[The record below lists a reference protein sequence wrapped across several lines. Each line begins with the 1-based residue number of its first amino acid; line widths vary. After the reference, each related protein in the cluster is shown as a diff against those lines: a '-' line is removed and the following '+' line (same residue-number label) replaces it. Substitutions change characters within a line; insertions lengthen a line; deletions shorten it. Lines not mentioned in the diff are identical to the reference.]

1 MAEISKDLVKDLR
14 EKSGAGMGDCLKALQ
29 ETQGDMTKAFEVLR
43 QKGIASADKRSAR
56 TAKEGLVYA
65 YIHGG
70 GKVGTMVEVN
80 CETDF
85 VARTKEFED
94 LCKEV
99 AMQVAA
105 MCPRWVKRDE
115 VPAEIVEKEKEIYRV
130 QMADQKKPANVLEKI
145 IDGKL
150 EKFYKDSCLL
160 EQPYIKDD
168 SKNVETLVK
177 EAIGKIGENI
187 VVKRFER
194 FVLGEVQ

>member
-14 EKSGAGMGDCLKALQ
+14 EKTGAGMNDCLNALKQ
-29 ETQGDMTKAFEVLR
+29 TNGDMEKATEVLR
-43 QKGIASADKRSAR
+43 QKGIASADKKTSRKV
-56 TAKEGLVYA
+56 KEGLVYA

-70 GKVGTMVEVN
+70 GRVGTMVEIN

-85 VARTKEFED
+85 VARTVEFEE

-105 MCPRWVKRDE
+105 MSPRWVRRED
-115 VPAEIVEKEKEIYRV
+115 VPAEVVAKEKEIYAA
-130 QMADQKKPANVLEKI
+130 QMADQKKPPQVIAKI

-150 EKFYKDSCLL
+150 EKFYKDFCLL

-168 SKNVETLVK
+168 TKSVDTLVK
-177 EAIGKIGENI
+177 EKIGTIGENI
-187 VVKRFER
+187 VVKRFAR
-194 FVLGEVQ
+194 FVLGEI